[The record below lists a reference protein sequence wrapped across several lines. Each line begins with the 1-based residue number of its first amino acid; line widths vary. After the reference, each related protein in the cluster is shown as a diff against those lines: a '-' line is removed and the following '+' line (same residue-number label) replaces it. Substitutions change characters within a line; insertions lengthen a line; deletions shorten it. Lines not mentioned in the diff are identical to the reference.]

1 MLRVGYF
8 IVACGDLSFTIPM
21 PITTQPMFDANTLQ
35 SVDDVLLALERLGH
49 DLPKEGLARLDN
61 FNRTYLIITRN
72 VRQHLK
78 KGSFD
83 NPEFLHRFDT
93 RFAYYYLRALYN
105 HLTGEGAVPRAWQH
119 AFTAAERRHVSPMVC
134 MALGV
139 NAHVNNDIPQV
150 LRDCRANRQIY
161 PDYIRVNS
169 IIRDSLDE
177 VIDLFKEDRSL
188 SPHHRYTRPFYKRG
202 MHLLVMVWRYTAWR
216 KFRRL
221 ERREM
226 KVPHIE
232 DKADTLAKGVR
243 KLPI

>member
-1 MLRVGYF
+1 
-8 IVACGDLSFTIPM
+8 M
-21 PITTQPMFDANTLQ
+21 PITTQPMFDEYNLQ
-35 SVDDVLLALERLGH
+35 TVDDVLLALERLGH
-49 DLPKEGLARLDN
+49 DLPKEGLGKLDS

-83 NPEFLHRFDT
+83 HPDFLHRFDT

-105 HLTGEGAVPRAWQH
+105 YLTGEGPVPRAWQH
-119 AFTAAERRHVSPMVC
+119 AFKAAERRHVSPMVR

-150 LRDCRANRQIY
+150 LLDCGANRQMY
-161 PDYIRVNS
+161 RDYVRVNG
-169 IIRDSLDE
+169 IIKDSLDE
-177 VIDLFKEDRSL
+177 VIDLFKEDRLL
-188 SPHHRYTRPFYKRG
+188 SPHHQYTRPFYKQG
-202 MHLLVMVWRYTAWR
+202 MHVLVILWRFTAWR

-221 ERREM
+221 ERREL
-226 KVPHIE
+226 KVPQLE
-232 DKADTLAKGVR
+232 DKADQLAKGVR